1 MQSHFWYQF
10 LCSFIGFVFHGSF
23 FSHFLIGWFSSTAKK
38 NLWNGQLIR
47 LPCER
52 ALKTVPETGIKSDF
66 TFCLQPIV
74 ICDDHTS
81 CSKRHTSDEEKPFKC
96 KECDKRF
103 LKESLL
109 KSHAKVHSDEK
120 PFVCQYDSCNFRTK
134 MLCSL
139 KVHIRGVHEK
149 ERPYKCQNCNSAYL
163 NISHLKRHLKVC
175 SPREWLLEHKTLWF
189 RSVIS
194 DYNIQNIILMD

>member
-1 MQSHFWYQF
+1 M
-10 LCSFIGFVFHGSF
+10 CS
-23 FSHFLIGWFSSTAKK
+23 LIITILSKQG
-38 NLWNGQLIR
+38 
-47 LPCER
+47 
-52 ALKTVPETGIKSDF
+52 KTVLKVSHRLCWIIFKDSLDDS
-66 TFCLQPIV
+66 FCSVRQPNV
-74 ICDDHTS
+74 FCDDHTS

-103 LKESLL
+103 HKESLL

-175 SPREWLLEHKTLWF
+175 SPRG
-189 RSVIS
+189 
-194 DYNIQNIILMD
+194 